1 MPTELRAL
9 LDGFSFLGLQPP
21 RKFPVNASISNV
33 SSGRCNGGAGS
44 NGSRV
49 AYGTD
54 SKTRVIL
61 NISEGVRTPTYQL
74 PLTVEVLSQMTRM
87 STLQYKSREERQPPL
102 SSICTS
108 A

>member
-1 MPTELRAL
+1 MLPSAVYLAGVVMVGQGQLGVVLPT
-9 LDGFSFLGLQPP
+9 GQ
-21 RKFPVNASISNV
+21 I
-33 SSGRCNGGAGS
+33 
-44 NGSRV
+44 
-49 AYGTD
+49 

-61 NISEGVRTPTYQL
+61 NINEGVRTPTYQL

-87 STLQYKSREERQPPL
+87 STLQYKRREERQPTL